1 MDIVETIRS
10 LQPFDLFVIFGLMGM
25 FVLGYVQGV
34 VRRLLGLA
42 SLLFSFFVASQLRG
56 PLGDFLAENWTH
68 LPAGYSVMS
77 GYLATFVFMS
87 VGFTIAL
94 KVFYHTV
101 PLFQKYPVVDE
112 LLGGVIGVVQGLFIL
127 AAVIM
132 ILDPFFEGTGVST
145 VAREFPFIRE
155 IHAAIDGSAVAG
167 LFRDQLVPGFLSL
180 FGFLVPDDVASVFG
194 R

>member
-1 MDIVETIRS
+1 MDIVEAIRS
-10 LQPFDLFVIFGLMGM
+10 LTSFDLFVIFGLMGM

-68 LPAGYSVMS
+68 LPAQYSVMS

-87 VGFTIAL
+87 VGFTVAL
-94 KVFYHTV
+94 KVFYQTV

-127 AAVIM
+127 SALVM
-132 ILDPFFEGTGVST
+132 ILDPFFELPGIPA

-155 IHAAIDGSAVAG
+155 VHTAIDESAVAG
-167 LFRDQLVPGFLSL
+167 LFRDQLIPAFLSI
-180 FGFLVPDDVASVFG
+180 FGFLVPDEVRAVFG

>member
-10 LQPFDLFVIFGLMGM
+10 LKSFDLFVIFALMGM

-68 LPAGYSVMS
+68 LPGQYSVMS
-77 GYLATFVFMS
+77 GYLAIFVFLS
-87 VGFTIAL
+87 IGFTVAL
-94 KVFYHTV
+94 KVFYQTV

-127 AAVIM
+127 SAVVM
-132 ILDPFFEGTGVST
+132 ILDPFFELPGIPVA
-145 VAREFPFIRE
+145 AREFPFIRE
-155 IHAAIDGSAVAG
+155 VHAAINESAVAG
-167 LFRDQLVPGFLSL
+167 LVREQLIPGFLSL
-180 FGFLVPDDVASVFG
+180 FGFLVPEEVRSIFG

>member
-10 LQPFDLFVIFGLMGM
+10 LTGFDLFVIFGLMGM

-56 PLGDFLAENWTH
+56 PLGEFLAENWTH
-68 LPAGYSVMS
+68 LPAQYSVMS
-77 GYLATFVFMS
+77 GYLATFVFLS
-87 VGFTIAL
+87 VAFTIAL
-94 KVFYHTV
+94 KVFYQTV

-127 AAVIM
+127 AAVVM
-132 ILDPFFEGTGVST
+132 ILDPFFELPGIPAAT
-145 VAREFPFIRE
+145 REFPFIRE
-155 IHAAIDGSAVAG
+155 VHAAIDGSAVAV
-167 LFRDQLVPGFLSL
+167 LFREQLIPAFVSI
-180 FGFLVPDDVASVFG
+180 FGFLVPDDVASMFG